1 MVTMGTIAVSTR
13 EPPEADD
20 PSDPRADQL
29 TVSIRFPGDLAR
41 DLKALAVEQ
50 NRSFNGTVREA
61 CRRYVRAMRPRLQR
75 EDG

>member
-1 MVTMGTIAVSTR
+1 MATITVSTR
-13 EPPEADD
+13 EPPDTEE
-20 PSDPRADQL
+20 PSDPRTDQL

-41 DLKALAVEQ
+41 DLKALALEQ

-61 CRRYVRAMRPRLQR
+61 CRRYVRQMKPRVQR